1 MLGWM
6 LQGVGIIA
14 DDEGEVDHVLARESP
29 CLVMVQVNRKA

>member
-14 DDEGEVDHVLARESP
+14 DGEGEVDYVLAREGP
-29 CLVMVQVNRKA
+29 CLVMVQEIRKE